1 VQLAGNNIFMK
12 ILIVEDETLAHK
24 RLQLLIEK
32 LIPDFSIVGIAK
44 SIDAAVSS
52 IEANSIDLG
61 FFDIQL
67 EDGLSFDIF
76 DRTHINFPVIFTT
89 AFNEYAIKAFKLNSI
104 DYLLKPI
111 SETELKN
118 ALSKFNNIWNSSE
131 KTISSSVIEEMKL
144 LLTGRYKERFTV
156 KIGNKIEIVNVSDI
170 CYFHSFEKG
179 TYAKTIEN
187 RESLLDSA
195 LDNIYPL
202 LDPKQFFRISRKY
215 IVNIK
220 YIQDI
225 YAYSN
230 SRLRVNT
237 RIKSTDELIV
247 SREKVKLFKEWLE
260 DN

>member
-1 VQLAGNNIFMK
+1 MN

-24 RLQLLIEK
+24 KLQLLIEK
-32 LIPDFSIVGIAK
+32 LIPDYNIAGIAK
-44 SIDAAVSS
+44 SIDDAVTI
-52 IEANSIDLG
+52 IEINKIDLG
-61 FFDIQL
+61 FFDIQI

-76 DRTHINFPVIFTT
+76 DRTKIDFPVIFTT

-111 SETELKN
+111 SENELKN
-118 ALSKFNNIWNSSE
+118 ALSKFNSIWNKSE
-131 KTISSSVIEEMKL
+131 NTISSSVIDEMKQL
-144 LLTGRYKERFTV
+144 LAGNYKERFTV
-156 KIGNKIEIVNVSDI
+156 RIGNKIEILKTSDI

-179 TYAKTIEN
+179 TYAKTFDN
-187 RESLLDSA
+187 KDSLLDSA

-202 LDPKQFFRISRKY
+202 LNPKQFFRISRKY
-215 IVNIK
+215 IVNIRHIK
-220 YIQDI
+220 DI

-237 RIKSTDELIV
+237 NVVCTDELVV
-247 SREKVKLFKEWLE
+247 SREKVRAFKEWLE